1 MKITTKRAQDRQP
14 QARGCRIAPA
24 AKKLGEWIVQ
34 GASSGAVR
42 EILRYAVDALDQ
54 WLQM

>member
-1 MKITTKRAQDRQP
+1 MKITTKRMQDQQP
-14 QARGCRIAPA
+14 RARGRRIAGA

-42 EILRYAVDALDQ
+42 EILRYALDALDQ

>member
-1 MKITTKRAQDRQP
+1 MKITTKRAQHRRP
-14 QARGCRIAPA
+14 QARGRRIALA

-42 EILRYAVDALDQ
+42 EILRYALDL

>member
-1 MKITTKRAQDRQP
+1 MKITTKQAQDRRT
-14 QARGCRIAPA
+14 QARGRWIALA

-34 GASSGAVR
+34 GASSGAAR
-42 EILRYAVDALDQ
+42 EILRYTLDL

>member
-1 MKITTKRAQDRQP
+1 MKITMKRAQHRRP
-14 QARGCRIAPA
+14 QARGRRIALA
-24 AKKLGEWIVQ
+24 AKKLCEWIVQ

-42 EILRYAVDALDQ
+42 EILRYALDL